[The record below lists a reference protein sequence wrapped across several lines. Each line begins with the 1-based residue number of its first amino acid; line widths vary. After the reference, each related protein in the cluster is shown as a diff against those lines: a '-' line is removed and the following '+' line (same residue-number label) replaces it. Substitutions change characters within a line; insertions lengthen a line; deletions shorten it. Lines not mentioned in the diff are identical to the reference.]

1 MCRVLLYFQKFDYRQ
16 AKLVNS
22 PRALFPGF
30 GGREKRSGVKVA
42 LNIHLADFLQTNPST
57 FEVI

>member
-16 AKLVNS
+16 TKLVNS

-30 GGREKRSGVKVA
+30 GGREKRFGVKVA